1 MKLTVLDRI
10 WIRLSQPPNFLRI
23 PFPQIL
29 YCWLKAK
36 KSDIISIFWGFSQQK
51 ESKGKEYAR
60 H

>member
-10 WIRLSQPPNFLRI
+10 WIRLSQPPNVLRI

-36 KSDIISIFWGFSQQK
+36 KTDIILRSVYQW
-51 ESKGKEYAR
+51 
-60 H
+60 

>member
-10 WIRLSQPPNFLRI
+10 WIRLSQPPNVLRI

-36 KSDIISIFWGFSQQK
+36 KSDIILRSVYQWQFKF
-51 ESKGKEYAR
+51 
-60 H
+60 